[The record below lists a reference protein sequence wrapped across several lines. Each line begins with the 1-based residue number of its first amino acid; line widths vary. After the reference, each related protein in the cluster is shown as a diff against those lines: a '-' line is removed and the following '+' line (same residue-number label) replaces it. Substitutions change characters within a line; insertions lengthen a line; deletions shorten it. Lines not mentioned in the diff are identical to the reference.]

1 MDKLI
6 NDEVNGTVLAI
17 SISDKR
23 GIKKKNVEV
32 AELEEDFGIINDAHA
47 GKWHRQVSILTIKS
61 MQQIK
66 DKGLDVKPGDFA
78 ENICIDGIDFSK
90 ISVGTKIKIGE
101 NSLLEVSQIGKEC
114 HARCHIYYSVGDC
127 VMPREG
133 IFTRVLK
140 GGEIKPADK
149 VWLVENAP
157 LV

>member
-133 IFTRVLK
+133 IFTSVLK

-149 VWLVENAP
+149 VW
-157 LV
+157 